1 MLKLFNLFLS
11 GDIDFPRKQWAKSRK
26 LVDGVMDM
34 VLERLR
40 SESFEGI
47 RIDSY
52 IRQGSSREG
61 LKVVEPDEFDA
72 MLEFHIE
79 GLEGKINQESIL
91 DQDNRHV
98 SGFCFMKIDGVD
110 MAYLRKRYP
119 RLVERGLF
127 VEQGGRI
134 LLSSKSLYE
143 RFFKSLVDKATDT
156 IRESNMY
163 KNLVITRKDN
173 PPAVNV
179 QIRNNGFD
187 PTLPSV
193 IDIDFVPAFRLRVD
207 ETTTY
212 EGTPLNCPIHAV
224 CKWSPPESFKAL
236 EFVDSEI
243 VWNVKTTGYEIHILD
258 VARNDTRKSII
269 LTALRIVKTY
279 FTKTKHSSNS
289 PPPLVKIVKTYH
301 LKQIAFYILY
311 YLCHVHRNYE
321 LKGVERALLY
331 FIDFLEVALETKRL
345 PHFFFSEK
353 AAEMLPG
360 YPAMPPRRLHYN
372 QFRRIPNEALD
383 QAKHSLM
390 NHMVTDFGFGP
401 GANDTQ
407 RDSVKQKFR
416 SFATSRDYF

>member
-1 MLKLFNLFLS
+1 MYVFNSYLS

-34 VLERLR
+34 VLGVLR

-61 LKVVEPDEFDA
+61 LKVVEPNEFDA

-79 GLEGKINQESIL
+79 GLEGKISEESIL
-91 DQDNRHV
+91 DQNNRHV

-119 RLVERGLF
+119 RLVQRGLF
-127 VEQGGRI
+127 LEQDGRI
-134 LLSSKSLYE
+134 RLSSKTLYE
-143 RFFKSLVDKATDT
+143 SVFKSMVDKATDQ
-156 IRESNMY
+156 IRASNDHQ
-163 KNLVITRKDN
+163 NLVITRKDN

-187 PTLPSV
+187 PSLPSV

-224 CKWSPPESFKAL
+224 CKWSPPESSKAL

-269 LTALRIVKTY
+269 FTALRIVKTY
-279 FTKTKHSSNS
+279 FTKTKKLTHS
-289 PPPLVKIVKTYH
+289 PPPLVKIVKSYY

-321 LKGVERALLY
+321 LNGVKRALLY

-360 YPAMPPRRLHYN
+360 YPPMPSNRLHYN
-372 QFRRIPNEALD
+372 QFRRIPTEALK
-383 QAKHSLM
+383 QAQHSLL
-390 NHMVTDFGFGP
+390 NHMARDFGFYF
-401 GANDTQ
+401 GANTDTE
-407 RDSVKQKFR
+407 RDSIKQKFR
-416 SFATSRDYF
+416 SVATDKDYF